1 MAAAVVGAI
10 IAIATGGAT
19 MIMVTMTEI
28 IDADEE
34 SARGDCARTQPRWG
48 GMSNPLSWAGTIAA
62 EWGFQ

>member
-1 MAAAVVGAI
+1 MPAAVAGAI
-10 IAIATGGAT
+10 ITTGAAT

-48 GMSNPLSWAGTIAA
+48 ACRIRYHGQAP
-62 EWGFQ
+62 